1 MKNNTISESK
11 NIEFENLNKDDFL
24 KNYYS
29 ENINYT
35 YTKKNDINNNN
46 NSDKKYIPIKKIK
59 KHKLFHK
66 RTNSLK
72 PIIPNE
78 ILLNK
83 ERCHKLNQDMIKKVK
98 KNISLNLDEF
108 FTKKRHF
115 LIMTEGGSLFIPDM
129 EMQ

>member
-46 NSDKKYIPIKKIK
+46 NSDKKYIRIKKIK

-78 ILLNK
+78 IL
-83 ERCHKLNQDMIKKVK
+83 
-98 KNISLNLDEF
+98 
-108 FTKKRHF
+108 
-115 LIMTEGGSLFIPDM
+115 
-129 EMQ
+129 